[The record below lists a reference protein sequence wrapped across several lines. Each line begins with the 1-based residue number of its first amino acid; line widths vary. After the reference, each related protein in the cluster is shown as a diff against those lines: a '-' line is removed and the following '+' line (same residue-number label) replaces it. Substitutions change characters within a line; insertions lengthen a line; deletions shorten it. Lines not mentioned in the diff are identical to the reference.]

1 MILEVSGDILLSKA
15 KAIGHSVAPLD
26 HFETGLAL
34 SLRERYP
41 VMVKDFRHW
50 GHVHHP
56 EPGEVYEWK
65 DEEGIRYYSL
75 LIQEA
80 SNSNH
85 AHGLPGKA
93 SLHNLDKCLKNLA
106 KKLEKDE
113 VASLAIPKMATGVG
127 GLNWDEVKPHLYKY
141 LDPLPTRVYLYTQY
155 KKGERAMES

>member
-1 MILEVSGDILLSKA
+1 
-15 KAIGHSVAPLD
+15 
-26 HFETGLAL
+26 
-34 SLRERYP
+34 
-41 VMVKDFRHW
+41 MVKDFRHW

-65 DEEGIRYYSL
+65 DDEGIRYYSL

-113 VASLAIPKMATGVG
+113 VDSLAIPKMATGVG

-141 LDPLPTRVYLYTQY
+141 LDPLPTRVYVYTQY
-155 KKGERAMES
+155 KRVNGQWNLNQRVFITYPVFILRAGFLFNQSSIFSKSNLVFTSSCCLDED